1 MTTTQ
6 DSPSE
11 TNGYENITQH
21 HDLYVLALSE
31 AMIEQMVEQDVPDWR
46 HASNG
51 LYKSSLSDA
60 IQAIDA
66 DPFPFAET
74 WHGYKGFMGILERL
88 DAENLVARVR
98 DRERIA
104 LTERGQQVATKLRQV
119 ATDDQEAAIREAV
132 AAAVDED

>member
-21 HDLYVLALSE
+21 HHLYVLALSD
-31 AMIEQMVEQDVPDWR
+31 AMTEQMVEEDIPDWR
-46 HASNG
+46 HANNG
-51 LYKSSLSDA
+51 LYKASLSDA
-60 IQAIDA
+60 IQAIDG

-74 WHGYKGFMGILERL
+74 WDGYKGFMGILERL
-88 DAENLVARVR
+88 GAENLIGRVR

-104 LTERGQQVATKLRQV
+104 LTERGQQEATKLYQV

-132 AAAVDED
+132 AAAVNED